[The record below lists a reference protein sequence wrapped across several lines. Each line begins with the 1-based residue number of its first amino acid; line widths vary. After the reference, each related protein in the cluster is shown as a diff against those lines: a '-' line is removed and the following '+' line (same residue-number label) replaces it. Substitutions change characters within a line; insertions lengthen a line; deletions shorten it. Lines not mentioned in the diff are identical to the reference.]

1 MDLYTT
7 QAKYLHNKLRINLS
21 MFPPF
26 KDGQITLR
34 IKTRMH
40 TLMFLI
46 LHTVRLSYKVTS
58 TRESLVRNLHTSCDY
73 VQGYLPV
80 EGLQGLKLVQ
90 DFNQ

>member
-7 QAKYLHNKLRINLS
+7 QATYLHNKLRINFS

-34 IKTRMH
+34 IKTLMH

-46 LHTVRLSYKVTS
+46 LHTVRLSHKVMS
-58 TRESLVRNLHTSCDY
+58 THESLARNLHASCNY
-73 VQGYLPV
+73 AQGYMPI
-80 EGLQGLKLVQ
+80 EGLRGLKLVQ
-90 DFNQ
+90 DFI